1 MKNALLIVNVLLVIA
16 VATLFFLYFSRKTP
30 QLSAAVSANNTEAA
44 GPQFRIAYFEMDSI
58 ESNYNY
64 FKDVRELFRNKEAK
78 LNNDLLQIKNQ
89 YNKLWEETNQN
100 QASLSEEEK
109 IKRKQTLDMLEQ
121 SYKSKQ
127 EMQGAELQS
136 EGFRYRQEITKKIQE
151 YLKKYNSE
159 KGYAFILSNSNDL
172 IYYKDTVYNITDD
185 LLKGLNADYKP
196 KK

>member
-1 MKNALLIVNVLLVIA
+1 
-16 VATLFFLYFSRKTP
+16 
-30 QLSAAVSANNTEAA
+30 
-44 GPQFRIAYFEMDSI
+44 
-58 ESNYNY
+58 
-64 FKDVRELFRNKEAK
+64 LFRNKEEK
-78 LNNDLLQIKNQ
+78 LNNDLQQIKNQ

-100 QASLSEEEK
+100 AASLSEEEK

-151 YLKKYNSE
+151 FLKKYNQE

-172 IYYKDTVYNITDD
+172 LYYKDTVYNITQD
-185 LLKGLNADYKP
+185 LVKGLNAEYKP

>member
-1 MKNALLIVNVLLVIA
+1 MKNALLAVNVLLVIA
-16 VATLFFLYFSRKTP
+16 VATLFFLYFTKKTP
-30 QLSAAVSANNTEAA
+30 QLSAAVTANNTEA
-44 GPQFRIAYFEMDSI
+44 GPENFRIAYFEMDSI

-64 FKDVRELFRNKEAK
+64 FKDVRELFRNKEEK
-78 LNNDLLQIKNQ
+78 LNNDLQQIKNQ

-100 QASLSEEEK
+100 AANLSEEEK

-151 YLKKYNSE
+151 FLKKYNQE
-159 KGYAFILSNSNDL
+159 RGYAFILSNSNDL
-172 IYYKDTVYNITDD
+172 IYYKDTVYNITED
-185 LLKGLNADYKP
+185 LVKGLNAEYKP